1 MININ
6 DKISNEELPAF
17 ANPLLYA
24 GLAWKHHVSKHF
36 EDGSMPLSPN
46 GAGKGATIF
55 TDYEKMI
62 NYLKEDGRKWHIAEL
77 NLKDEPLI
85 FEFGNDW
92 MATVSRD
99 ILSEQGFKPCI

>member
-1 MININ
+1 
-6 DKISNEELPAF
+6 
-17 ANPLLYA
+17 
-24 GLAWKHHVSKHF
+24 
-36 EDGSMPLSPN
+36 
-46 GAGKGATIF
+46 
-55 TDYEKMI
+55 MI

-92 MATVSRD
+92 MATVIRD